1 MDATESIVRLVAVM
15 TESPQDPD
23 PADLV
28 SVLAANTAFYEAFE
42 RRDFDALSDAW
53 EHSDRIRCTH
63 PGWPTLAGWGAVSGS
78 WTALL
83 TNNQRLQFILTNER
97 AAVAG
102 DTAWVTLD
110 ENILDSS
117 DSATVAALNVF
128 VRSSLAPSGWQIVV
142 HHGSVVHASLR

>member
-1 MDATESIVRLVAVM
+1 M